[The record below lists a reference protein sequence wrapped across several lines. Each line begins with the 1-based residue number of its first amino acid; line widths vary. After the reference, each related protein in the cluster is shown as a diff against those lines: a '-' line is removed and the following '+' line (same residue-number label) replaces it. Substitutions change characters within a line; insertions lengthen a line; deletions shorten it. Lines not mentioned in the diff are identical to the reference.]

1 MDWKELP
8 YDHSG
13 TWEKKFDSIMSPAT
27 KVTWPQFIVEM
38 VIYWRSRILKD
49 YPKITKGQGW
59 SRPIATQ
66 VRNLEHQAATICNYF
81 PHPDKEPLVI
91 YAIKKYFRENKP
103 LRLGGFRKN
112 RTTVNKDTGRESST
126 VTQAEKD
133 IVNGIQAELDKVLK
147 TRNLY
152 VETKP
157 LETRAP
163 HEIRFETT
171 RKTTKKNSLAFALA
185 LEKQVKSDTPK
196 TE

>member
-13 TWEKKFDSIMSPAT
+13 KWEKKYDSIMSPGT

-49 YPKITKGQGW
+49 YPKVTKGKGW

-66 VRNLEHQAATICNYF
+66 VRNLEHQAAVICNYF
-81 PHPDKEPLVI
+81 PHPDSEPLVI
-91 YAIKKYFRENKP
+91 YAVKKYFRENKP
-103 LRLGGFRKN
+103 LKLGGFRKN
-112 RTTVNKDTGRESST
+112 RTTVKESGRESST

-133 IVNGIQAELDKVLK
+133 IVIGIQAELDKVLAS
-147 TRNLY
+147 RNLY
-152 VETKP
+152 TETKP
-157 LETRAP
+157 PEARHP
-163 HEIRFETT
+163 SEIRFETT
-171 RKTTKKNSLAFALA
+171 RKPSKKSALAYALA
-185 LEKQVKSDTPK
+185 LEKQIKADSQK